1 MSQKRS
7 PSREGLLCKF
17 RKYYRFIALAP
28 KTPAKAEATAITT
41 FRIISQTDF
50 FIAIIYLLSVSL
62 NSCVTLCSSVLTA
75 PIADS
80 PNSLDASKHGHC
92 LIHSSGSISP
102 FPFKSGERSRCPH
115 TRQPGKRSS
124 KSVTS
129 CRSVARCAGVRV
141 SAGCPRQSRPPS

>member
-1 MSQKRS
+1 M
-7 PSREGLLCKF
+7 EGLLLNFLLYK
-17 RKYYRFIALAP
+17 FIALAP

-41 FRIISQTDF
+41 FRIISHTDF

-62 NSCVTLCSSVLTA
+62 NSCVTLCSFVLTA
-75 PIADS
+75 PVADS

-124 KSVTS
+124 KSATS

>member
-1 MSQKRS
+1 M
-7 PSREGLLCKF
+7 EGLLLNFLLYK
-17 RKYYRFIALAP
+17 FIALAP

-41 FRIISQTDF
+41 FRIISHTDF

-62 NSCVTLCSSVLTA
+62 NSCVTLCSFVLTA
-75 PIADS
+75 SVADS

-92 LIHSSGSISP
+92 LIHSYGSISP

-124 KSVTS
+124 KSATS